1 MPSLLRSHRNPDI
14 SPAELTDEE
23 LIRAYVR
30 SDNADHFGLLF
41 ERYTH
46 LVFGLCMKYL
56 KNEADAEDAV
66 MSIFEK
72 LMTDLKK
79 HNVKNFKS
87 WLYQVS
93 KNHCL
98 MFLRKRKL
106 HDRAQG
112 ELKIE
117 KQEEFME
124 MLHNVHHN
132 NEPREVE
139 GILISLHK
147 ALEKLRNE
155 QRICIELMYLEKMT
169 YREIADNTGFSMKQ
183 VKSFIQNGKRN
194 LKMMMV
200 AE

>member
-1 MPSLLRSHRNPDI
+1 MPSLLRSHRKPDI

-23 LIRAYVR
+23 LIRAYVKNGNT
-30 SDNADHFGLLF
+30 DYFGLLF

-56 KNEADAEDAV
+56 KNETDAEDAV

-79 HNVKNFKS
+79 NAVRNFKS
-87 WLYQVS
+87 WLYQVA

-98 MFLRKRKL
+98 MSLRKQKI

-124 MLHNVHHN
+124 MLHEVHHN
-132 NEPREVE
+132 NETRDVD

-155 QRICIELMYLEKMT
+155 QRICIELMYLERMT
-169 YREIADNTGFSMKQ
+169 YREIADDTGFSMKQ

-194 LKMMMV
+194 LKIMMI
-200 AE
+200 EE